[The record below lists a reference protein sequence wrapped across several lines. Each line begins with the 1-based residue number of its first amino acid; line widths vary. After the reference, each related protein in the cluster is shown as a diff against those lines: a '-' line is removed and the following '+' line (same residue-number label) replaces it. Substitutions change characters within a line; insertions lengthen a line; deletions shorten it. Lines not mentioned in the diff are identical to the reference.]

1 MKVCQ
6 INPKTYSSH
15 KFTFS
20 TLKNDY
26 KKINSLKT
34 QYVYRFLII
43 QSGQVKVEIN
53 GNEFSCQK
61 GDVIYLIPG
70 DFYRLIPCGYDFS
83 LYNVFFDYFYKED
96 FQLGTFAC
104 VYDQAFDKNKCSQ
117 KIVFDDA
124 LILNQSGVFS
134 LPTCLDLFE
143 HNGSE
148 SSLEYGKEL
157 FFKLRIMKVVHSII
171 TLNCLTDRRKEDK
184 VEEILRYIKENPTK
198 DLCAKNLED
207 MFGYHRNYIN
217 QMIKEKTGQSL
228 SKHIK
233 GSKMKYAKKLMLEM
247 GYTPTETAW
256 TLGYYDYSH
265 FYKAF
270 LQEEGRAPSQF
281 VEK

>member
-61 GDVIYLIPG
+61 GDVVYLIPG

-104 VYDQAFDKNKCSQ
+104 VYDQEQ
-117 KIVFDDA
+117 P
-124 LILNQSGVFS
+124 LQH
-134 LPTCLDLFE
+134 LFQPFQP
-143 HNGSE
+143 
-148 SSLEYGKEL
+148 LK
-157 FFKLRIMKVVHSII
+157 
-171 TLNCLTDRRKEDK
+171 
-184 VEEILRYIKENPTK
+184 
-198 DLCAKNLED
+198 
-207 MFGYHRNYIN
+207 
-217 QMIKEKTGQSL
+217 
-228 SKHIK
+228 
-233 GSKMKYAKKLMLEM
+233 
-247 GYTPTETAW
+247 
-256 TLGYYDYSH
+256 
-265 FYKAF
+265 
-270 LQEEGRAPSQF
+270 
-281 VEK
+281 